1 MGVLW
6 GQLVDMFIEGGAR
19 GMGKPKEPN
28 PHSTKADEKRRREQ
42 CARCPRPAVGGNS
55 RNGLCGDCAD
65 AQAAH
70 EAGY

>member
-1 MGVLW
+1 
-6 GQLVDMFIEGGAR
+6 
-19 GMGKPKEPN
+19 MGKPKEPN